1 MDNSG
6 IEKKKGKKKKKR
18 KKKKKSLTHERKYTN
33 VLRLESGYIIAY
45 EAITKIK
52 IQSVHCET
60 RVQIA

>member
-1 MDNSG
+1 MSRW
-6 IEKKKGKKKKKR
+6 IIVELKKR
-18 KKKKKSLTHERKYTN
+18 KEKEKKSLTHERKYTN